1 MGPQVKEYEQLLET
15 GKCKE
20 MDHPPVFSKMNAVLL
35 KFDYSLVTSVLDS
48 QHLELEGNTF
58 VLLEVTNLLQFV
70 IVGRGN

>member
-1 MGPQVKEYEQLLET
+1 MGPQAKEYEQLLET

-20 MDHPPVFSKMNAVLL
+20 MDHPPAFSKMNVVLL

-58 VLLEVTNLLQFV
+58 VLLEATNLWQFV